1 MDKGSCFGAALPKPT
16 WLRTMWKHLGLLN
29 GCMEKNNLYT
39 QNRSNQRDKDTP
51 TFNRSAAS
59 GKVVSGSGRIWPHS
73 CHLEANDKGDENK
86 RRSSFTKWKVNWEVD
101 FFLDSEWIKHW
112 HDPNKHPDPRHTHT
126 HLEEIILC
134 CACCHLRLC
143 GVACHVHPPS
153 VAFVGIQ
160 T

>member
-1 MDKGSCFGAALPKPT
+1 
-16 WLRTMWKHLGLLN
+16 
-29 GCMEKNNLYT
+29 MEKNNLYT

-101 FFLDSEWIKHW
+101 FFLDSE
-112 HDPNKHPDPRHTHT
+112 
-126 HLEEIILC
+126 
-134 CACCHLRLC
+134 
-143 GVACHVHPPS
+143 
-153 VAFVGIQ
+153 
-160 T
+160 